1 MEILK
6 NKKIILG
13 VTGSV
18 AVYKACSLIGAFQK
32 LGAEVRVVMTD
43 AATKF
48 VQPLTFQSLTHSPVF
63 LDMWDENV
71 EGKIGHIEL
80 SHWAD
85 LIVIA
90 PASANTIGK
99 IANGLADNLL
109 TLIVSASY
117 PKPPV
122 VVVPAMNTNMLDNPI
137 TQKNIK
143 FLEGFDKYK
152 ILGTKEGLLACQ
164 DVGKGKMIDT
174 AEIIKSVEEILK

>member
-99 IANGLADNLL
+99 IANGLADFNRL
-109 TLIVSASY
+109 
-117 PKPPV
+117 
-122 VVVPAMNTNMLDNPI
+122 
-137 TQKNIK
+137 
-143 FLEGFDKYK
+143 
-152 ILGTKEGLLACQ
+152 C
-164 DVGKGKMIDT
+164 
-174 AEIIKSVEEILK
+174 